1 MNKEYYSSIQSIT
14 YLRITNIPNSI
25 VQKTLRNIN
34 SWCED
39 NSFNFSIFHPDEKNP
54 TDMWLVVLRDRP
66 LEEHELEFWELLEAE
81 LYA

>member
-14 YLRITNIPNSI
+14 YLRMTNIPNSI

-39 NSFNFSIFHPDEKNP
+39 NSFNFSIFHPDEENP